1 MKRTAASRASKP
13 AIKKR
18 SRPADGRKDGQ
29 KASGRP
35 ARTPPAHDDFA
46 ISRPMNELADGWQHH
61 FKALDPMDVTRAGTA
76 SELLAA
82 MSRTAFSGRSLGEA
96 ADILVEMGKDRQ
108 CFVVGTFSGAMTIAK
123 QGLMIAEMIDQGLIH
138 AVVATGALMCHGLIE
153 QSGHTHFRHDP
164 AWSDEKLYEAGY
176 CRVYDTLELEKNLEE
191 AAEIMEHV
199 LSELP
204 GDQPLGSH
212 EINWHIGEYILRQGK
227 SRGIL
232 QSAFR
237 RKVPVYIP
245 SFTDSELGLDVY
257 VHNLLAAERGQP
269 PIVLDLLRD
278 IDDYYARCSR
288 ANRMGIFTIGGG
300 VPRNWA
306 QQVGPLGEIL
316 ERRTDGKH
324 GKWIRFHY
332 AIRICPEPVHWGGLS
347 GCTYSEGVS
356 WGKFV
361 SEKEGGRHAEVYA
374 DATVAWPLLLRGV
387 LERLGRV

>member
-1 MKRTAASRASKP
+1 MHPQQPDKPQQPSHPHQPDNPHHPHAPHGAAQHSHGSHTQSTAA
-13 AIKKR
+13 
-18 SRPADGRKDGQ
+18 
-29 KASGRP
+29 
-35 ARTPPAHDDFA
+35 
-46 ISRPMNELADGWQHH
+46 RPMTELADGFSDN
-61 FKALDPMDVTRAGTA
+61 FKPLDPIDVTKTRTV
-76 SELLAA
+76 SELLDA

-96 ADILVEMGKDRQ
+96 ADILVQMARDER

-123 QGLMIAEMIDQGLIH
+123 QGLMIAEMIDQGLLH

-153 QSGHTHFRHDP
+153 QSGHTHFRHEP
-164 AWSDEKLYEAGY
+164 NWSDEQLYDAGY
-176 CRVYDTLELEKNLEE
+176 CRVYDTLELERNLEE
-191 AAEIMEHV
+191 AATIMEHV
-199 LSELP
+199 LADIP
-204 GDQPLGSH
+204 DGATIGSH
-212 EINWHIGEYILRQGK
+212 EINWRIGEYVLRQGQ

-237 RKVPVYIP
+237 KQVPVYVP
-245 SFTDSELGLDVY
+245 GFTDSELGLDAY
-257 VHNLLAAERGQP
+257 CHNLSAREAGKQG
-269 PIVLDLLRD
+269 IHVDLLRD
-278 IDDYYARCSR
+278 IDDYYQRC
-288 ANRMGIFTIGGG
+288 AKAERMGIFTIGGG

-324 GKWIRFHY
+324 GKYIRFNY
-332 AIRICPEPVHWGGLS
+332 AIRVCPEPVHWGGLS

-374 DATVAWPLLLRGV
+374 DATVAWPILLRGV

>member
-1 MKRTAASRASKP
+1 MKHKHGEGAQPHAHGQS
-13 AIKKR
+13 IK
-18 SRPADGRKDGQ
+18 A
-29 KASGRP
+29 
-35 ARTPPAHDDFA
+35 
-46 ISRPMNELADGWQHH
+46 RPMDELADGWSHQ
-61 FKALDPMDVTRAGTA
+61 FKALNPIDVTKARTC
-76 SELLAA
+76 SELLDA

-96 ADILVEMGKDRQ
+96 AEIMVEMARDPT

-138 AVVATGALMCHGLIE
+138 AVVSTGALMCHGLIE

-164 AWSDEKLYEAGY
+164 NWTDEALYDAGY

-199 LSELP
+199 LASIPP
-204 GDQPLGSH
+204 GTTLGSH
-212 EINWHIGEYILRQGK
+212 ELNWRIGEYVLKNGQ

-232 QSAFR
+232 QSAFQKR
-237 RKVPVYIP
+237 VPVYVP
-245 SFTDSELGLDVY
+245 GFTDSELGLDAY
-257 VHNLLAAERGQP
+257 VHNLIAREAGRA
-269 PIVLDLLRD
+269 PIHVDLLRD
-278 IDDYYARCSR
+278 IDDYYQRCVAAER
-288 ANRMGIFTIGGG
+288 FGIFTIGGG

-316 ERRTDGKH
+316 ERRTAGRH
-324 GKWIRFHY
+324 GKYIRFQY